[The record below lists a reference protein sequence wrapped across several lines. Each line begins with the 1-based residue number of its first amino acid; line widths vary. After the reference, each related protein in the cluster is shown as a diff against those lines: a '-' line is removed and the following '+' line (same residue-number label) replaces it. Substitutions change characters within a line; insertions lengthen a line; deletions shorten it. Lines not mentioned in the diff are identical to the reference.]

1 MSASS
6 QIRLGLSCC
15 LLFLFSPLVESSA
28 STPLEKAAQVATVD
42 DQPLHLSLSPAIGA
56 GAAIPSKF
64 NLEVA
69 EFAAAPEYFPAL
81 PHKTNAKPEP
91 APDDLAQHSGYQWR
105 SMPPEQPDLSGA
117 MRDAAYFV
125 GYQFIGVAILYV
137 APESISGWTDES
149 KEDYSFQKWR
159 DNVSNPVWDKDKW
172 YVNYLAHP
180 YWGGAYYIQARERG
194 LDKTQSFLYSVLLS
208 TLWEYGVEAVAEPVS
223 KQDLIVTPLLGYL
236 VGEYLFAPWRQYI
249 RDQAGEIG
257 WSDKIVLALT
267 DPLGVL
273 SVQTDKILG
282 VKTRVRLTQGT
293 PATTTSAPPT
303 SSSNTDLAYASGLPR
318 ATLGIELRMDW

>member
-28 STPLEKAAQVATVD
+28 STPLEKIEQVATVD
-42 DQPLHLSLSPAIGA
+42 DQPLHLSFSPSIRP
-56 GAAIPSKF
+56 AAAKPHKF
-64 NLEVA
+64 NLEGA

-81 PHKTNAKPEP
+81 PRKTNANPEP
-91 APDDLAQHSGYQWR
+91 VLDDFKQNSGYQWR
-105 SMPPEQPDLSGA
+105 SMPPDHPDWSGA

-159 DNVSNPVWDKDKW
+159 ENVSNPVWDKDKW

-194 LDKTQSFLYSVLLS
+194 LDKTQSFLYTVLLS

-257 WSDKIVLALT
+257 WGEKIVLALT

-282 VKTRVRLTQGT
+282 IKTRVRLTQGAT
-293 PATTTSAPPT
+293 ATTTSAPLM
-303 SSSNTDLAYASGLPR
+303 NTPNASLAYASGMPR
-318 ATLGIELRMDW
+318 STLGIELRMDW